1 MAGIGFELRKILS
14 EDTYTS
20 HIKAYVYAAIISSG
34 PWLMTVIAISVIG
47 RTVRVF
53 LSDHEADIMGATINY
68 VYAFSIIMT
77 GILQMVVTR
86 YLADRL
92 YRDESHMVLPIF
104 NTTWIVTLV
113 TQAPVAAV
121 FLYHCDLPFLYCL
134 IAFLLY
140 LCICSM
146 WICMIFLS
154 AAKDYQA
161 IVTAFLVG
169 TGFSVLCAW
178 YLAPTQG
185 LVGVLGGYTAGQLVI
200 LFWLILRL
208 MVEFPSDRY
217 VDRDM
222 FSAFGPYLPH
232 VLIGFFYNLGVWVDK
247 FMFWFSESGYQITGP
262 LYANRLYDNSIFMA
276 YLATIPAFAL
286 FLIRIETDFYEKY
299 KTYYATIIHKASRSK
314 ILRERDELVGS
325 IRQGLGQLIKVQG
338 AITLCMLVLT
348 PFVIEAL
355 NFSYQQYS
363 IMRIGFIAAYLQTI
377 FLILLVVLL
386 YFDFRKEAL
395 ISTVVFLCTNSVF
408 TLVSLK
414 LGFANYGY
422 GYFASCLVSVPVA
435 YFFLDRN
442 LNRLEYLTFMN
453 QPISG

>member
-14 EDTYTS
+14 EETYTS

-34 PWLMTVIAISVIG
+34 PWLMTVLAVSVIG
-47 RTVRVF
+47 RTCRLF
-53 LSDHEADIMGATINY
+53 LTDHEADILGATINY

-104 NTTWIVTLV
+104 NTAWIVTLV
-113 TQAPVAAV
+113 TQAPIAAV

-134 IAFLLY
+134 VAFLLY
-140 LCICSM
+140 LCISSM

-154 AAKDYQA
+154 AAKDYRA

-169 TGFSVLCAW
+169 TAVSVLGAW
-178 YLAPTQG
+178 YLAPAHG
-185 LVGVLGGYTAGQLVI
+185 VVGVLIGFTGGQLVI

-222 FSAFGPYLPH
+222 FQAFRPYLPH
-232 VLIGFFYNLGVWVDK
+232 LLIGFFYNFGVWIDK
-247 FMFWFSESGYQITGP
+247 FLFWFSESGFQITGP

-286 FLIRIETDFYEKY
+286 FLIRIETDFYEQY
-299 KTYYATIIHKASRSK
+299 KTYYATIIHKAHRTK
-314 ILRERDELVGS
+314 ILQKRDELVQS
-325 IRQGLGQLIKVQG
+325 IKRGFGQLIKVQG
-338 AITLCMLVLT
+338 AITLCMLVIT

-355 NFSYQQYS
+355 RFSYQQYA
-363 IMRIGFIAAYLQTI
+363 IMRIGFVAAYLQTL

-395 ISTVVFLCTNSVF
+395 ISTVVFLVTNVAF

-414 LGFANYGY
+414 LGFATYGY